1 MTMFGKFCILML
13 LKMVVKMK
21 VTIDTRETDRI
32 RPAMFYFS
40 INNNVS
46 VQELETGDF
55 LFEDGEKQAV
65 FEYKTM
71 ADFINSVTEGR
82 VFNQAIDQQRE
93 FMNHFVIVEGTDED
107 RKTVTNELYY
117 STGLTFT
124 KKQFYGAITRLNT
137 FTTVIRVP
145 NRKTAFEVMEQ
156 QAKKCFDEKA
166 IAKVF
171 PKSEGNSAFRFLC
184 YCCQGVGPV
193 TAEKIVEELKLKNLE
208 DVMNLTKTDL
218 MKINRIGDATAS
230 SILEQV
236 RLDCS

>member
-1 MTMFGKFCILML
+1 MN
-13 LKMVVKMK
+13 

-93 FMNHFVIVEGTDED
+93 FMNHFVIVEGTEED
-107 RKTVTNELYY
+107 RKTVTDELYY

>member
-218 MKINRIGDATAS
+218 MKINRIGDVTAS

-236 RLDCS
+236 RMDCS

>member
-1 MTMFGKFCILML
+1 
-13 LKMVVKMK
+13 MK

-107 RKTVTNELYY
+107 RKTVTDDLYY

>member
-1 MTMFGKFCILML
+1 
-13 LKMVVKMK
+13 MK

-236 RLDCS
+236 RMDCS

>member
-1 MTMFGKFCILML
+1 
-13 LKMVVKMK
+13 MK

-218 MKINRIGDATAS
+218 MKINRIGDVTAS

-236 RLDCS
+236 RMDCS

>member
-1 MTMFGKFCILML
+1 
-13 LKMVVKMK
+13 MVVKMK

-107 RKTVTNELYY
+107 RKTVTDDLYY

>member
-1 MTMFGKFCILML
+1 
-13 LKMVVKMK
+13 MK